1 MKRILACIVSVL
13 VFSSCAYAASETFD
27 IAGRWLMKGVGHVDK
42 SFVRSSLALEGYMNI
57 QTSGISQDVQMIE
70 SYDAYLRIDATT
82 LGIKVYDEYIENGIK
97 ISAPVP
103 TRIPTAA
110 YPIELPSVTYDGLTY
125 YVKITGSNSG
135 TVTIQGVVKDV
146 NIIGDVELDSDCK
159 IWRAG
164 TPEPEIDEGKSSGCD
179 FAGSTGFGMMTL
191 ALMMLLGG
199 SKRVRN

>member
-13 VFSSCAYAASETFD
+13 VFSSCAYADSETFD

-82 LGIKVYDEYIENGIK
+82 LGIKVYDEHIENGIK

-103 TRIPTAA
+103 TRIPTES

-125 YVKITGSNSG
+125 SVKITGSNSG
-135 TVTIQGVVKDV
+135 TVTIQGVIKDV
-146 NIIGDVELDSDCK
+146 DIIGDLELDSDCK

-179 FAGSTGFGMMTL
+179 SGFGMMTL
-191 ALMMLLGG
+191 ALMMMLLGG
-199 SKRVRN
+199 SKHVRN